1 MAASR
6 TIRHRSGAADH
17 VTLRRHN
24 LSVVLRHLRRAGP
37 VSRARIAGATG
48 LNKAT
53 VSSLVADLI
62 ERGLVVEA
70 EAEQGAVGR
79 PGQLVKLDGAR
90 VCGMGAEINVDYL
103 AVLALGLDGNDVVD
117 RRVPLPAAR
126 LGVDAVLK
134 ALAELVSESLATLR
148 AQGSQCVGLTVAV
161 PGLARVDTGVIALAP
176 NLGWTEVPV
185 VERLRDLLPELGAPI
200 TLDNEANL
208 AAIAASA
215 EVRESS
221 ETGPDE
227 VLLLTGAVG
236 VGAGVV
242 SEGWLLRGGHG
253 FSGEVGHMPIGAAD
267 RTCGCGRHGCWETV
281 VGLGRLLELAA
292 APDDVVHDPALDVV
306 QRLAELTARAEA
318 GDERTLEALDEVGR
332 WLGIGASVL
341 VNILNPDAL
350 VLGGYFAQMGPW
362 LTDNLERE
370 LALRVIAPDAGGCRV
385 VLSQLGFGAAV
396 QGGAQTALDA
406 VFSNPM
412 LVGSVPDGV
421 ITSTSLLSF
430 EDRPRTRR
438 MPSPG
443 EERCV
448 TLQPQEAPR

>member
-1 MAASR
+1 MAPSR
-6 TIRHRSGAADH
+6 TSRHPSGASAADH

-24 LSVVLRHLRRAGP
+24 LSVVLRHLRGFGP
-37 VSRARIAGATG
+37 ASRARIAGVTG

-70 EAEQGAVGR
+70 EAERGAVGR
-79 PGQLVKLDGAR
+79 PGQLVKLDGTR
-90 VCGMGAEINVDYL
+90 VCGMGAEVNVDYI
-103 AVLALGLDGNDVVD
+103 AVLALGLDGEVVVD

-126 LGVDAVLK
+126 LSVDAVLK
-134 ALAELVSESLATLR
+134 ALADLVSASVAVVR
-148 AQGSQCVGLTVAV
+148 SQGSHVVRLTVAV
-161 PGLARVDTGVIALAP
+161 PGLARVDSGVIALAP
-176 NLGWTEVPV
+176 NLGWTDVPV
-185 VERLRDLLPELGAPI
+185 VERMRELLTGLSAPI

-208 AAIAASA
+208 AAIAASD
-215 EVRESS
+215 EVRESG

-242 SEGWLLRGGHG
+242 SAGRLLRGGHG

-267 RTCGCGRHGCWETV
+267 RTCGCGRLGCWETV

-292 APDDVVHDPALDVV
+292 APDDAVHDPALDVV

-318 GDERTLEALDEVGR
+318 GDERTLEALEDVGL

-341 VNILNPDAL
+341 VNVLNPDVL

-362 LTDNLERE
+362 LTDNVERE
-370 LALRVIAPDAGGCRV
+370 LARRVIAPDAGGCRV
-385 VLSQLGFGAAV
+385 VLSRLGFRAAV
-396 QGGAQTALDA
+396 QGGAQIALDA

-412 LVGSVPDGV
+412 LIGSVLDDVMTP
-421 ITSTSLLSF
+421 TSLDSF
-430 EDRPRTRR
+430 GDSPRSPR
-438 MPSPG
+438 MPSPV
-443 EERCV
+443 RS
-448 TLQPQEAPR
+448 AR